1 MTTAWWINAAFAAG
15 SLMML
20 GGCASNGNVDPWEK
34 TNRFFYN
41 FDEGLDR
48 TVLKPVSDAYV
59 KVVPEPIRTGFG
71 NGFNNLGYADVI
83 LNDFLQAKW
92 KQGFGDAGRMA
103 VNSTIGIAG
112 FFDPASKW
120 GLVAHDNDFGIT
132 LGKWG
137 VKSGPYLVLPLLGPS
152 SLRDVTG
159 FGTAYVTNPLTW
171 VNPPLYVTLP
181 LYTVDV
187 IDKRS
192 RVESVLRFRS
202 TAAIDPYVFTRDAY
216 LQYRENRIHEG
227 TKPVDQSIYEEEPET
242 SPSTAPATT
251 PTTAPAETSRSSVA
265 GT

>member
-1 MTTAWWINAAFAAG
+1 MIPSWCVNAILAACA
-15 SLMML
+15 LMML

-41 FDEGLDR
+41 FDDGLDR
-48 TVLKPVSDAYV
+48 VLLKPVSDAYV
-59 KVVPEPIRTGFG
+59 KVVPEPIRTGIG
-71 NGFNNLGYADVI
+71 NGFSNLSYANVI

-92 KQGFGDAGRMA
+92 RQGFSDAGRMA

-159 FGTAYVTNPLTW
+159 YGTLYVTDPLTW
-171 VNPPLYVTLP
+171 VSPPIYVTFP

-192 RVESVLRFRS
+192 RVESLLGFRNKV
-202 TAAIDPYVFTRDAY
+202 AIDPYIFVRDAY
-216 LQYRENRIHEG
+216 LQYRENQIHEG
-227 TKPVDQSIYEEEPET
+227 AKPVPQNIYDEDSDMGPST
-242 SPSTAPATT
+242 APSTAPA
-251 PTTAPAETSRSSVA
+251 ATSRSSVA
-265 GT
+265 GR